1 MELVQ
6 IGVTGRPHG
15 IRGELNIFVDE
26 GYEEDLLRAT
36 AILIGQKPAPYF
48 VERFRRG
55 GKLTVK
61 LETFETREQVVLLA
75 NKPLFLPADQVTEL
89 EEINDT
95 PWDGMLGY
103 FIEAEG
109 YPRLGPIES
118 IMDLPEHYLA
128 ELTYHD
134 KTVYIPLHE
143 DLVVG
148 VREDDTV
155 LVMELPGGLLDLG
168 S

>member
-15 IRGELNIFVDE
+15 TRGELNLFVDE
-26 GYEEDLLRAT
+26 GYEADLVKAK
-36 AILIGQKPAPYF
+36 AILIGDKPVPYF
-48 VERFRRG
+48 VERFRQG

-75 NKPLFLPADQVTEL
+75 NKPLLLPADQVTGL
-89 EEINDT
+89 EEEDET
-95 PWDGMLGY
+95 PWDAIIGY
-103 FIEAEG
+103 SIEAEG
-109 YPRLGPIES
+109 YPLLGPIER

-128 ELTYHD
+128 ELTYSD

-155 LVMELPGGLLDLG
+155 LVMVLPGGLLDLG